1 MKKSKILA
9 FAISCSMMLPI
20 TTILSDTTNNISISA
35 DTTINNISSEEY
47 YEKVNTMISL
57 VNEYRAE
64 NGLKPYKVSPL
75 LMDFA
80 QQRAKEQEQTGLS
93 HTRPDGSKWSTIFTQ
108 NSVTFTSVRENV
120 GGGTLGYASDPEI
133 MLKNWQSSEGHNANI
148 LSDCE
153 YIGIGIDYYDGNC
166 YWVQLFC
173 SSNDES
179 ISNGSYEPSATVTTT
194 TTTTSA
200 TTTTPPTTTTT
211 VTTTTPP
218 TTTTTMTTTTTSNT
232 NDNLI
237 CDILILKK
245 YLLGCNV
252 TELSSILDVN
262 NDGCINILDL
272 LSLKNQLT
280 TDF

>member
-173 SSNDES
+173 SSSDEN

-194 TTTTSA
+194 TTTTTTSA
-200 TTTTPPTTTTT
+200 TTTTPPTTM
-211 VTTTTPP
+211 TTTTPP

-252 TELSSILDVN
+252 TELSSTLDVN

-272 LSLKNQLT
+272 LSLKSQLAK
-280 TDF
+280 DF